1 MMHRLLALALALPA
15 ARAAADCSAEFDKT
29 KLATH
34 ASGERGKWWFQ
45 THFTYEGEP
54 VSPWHDVPFS
64 AGGELVHFVCEI
76 AVGTTAKFEIHKGL
90 AKNPIKQDL
99 KKDGETA
106 RARRGRRAPRR
117 ARAPSLAPP
126 PSPRPRAR
134 PSRSRKNAR
143 APSRPARPPQ
153 VREYAYGPSL
163 CNYGAIAQTWEDPTV
178 ADDDTGLGGDND
190 PIDVLQLNE
199 RPCALGEVY
208 AVRVLGA
215 LALIDDD
222 ETDHKLLVVDA
233 ADPLTAAWR
242 DVSDVP
248 KERVDALREW
258 FRLYKTAEGK
268 GENKFGF
275 GEQAVGGA
283 KARAIAAHTHA
294 RWRALVH
301 DRSVQCEF
309 GGAPCWL
316 DHEPRCWAP
325 PSAGAGGEL

>member
-1 MMHRLLALALALPA
+1 MKHSLMLAALSLPA
-15 ARAAADCSAEFDKT
+15 AARAEADCSAAFDA
-29 KLATH
+29 KLVETH
-34 ASGERGKWWFQ
+34 ASGERGKWWFA
-45 THFTYEGEP
+45 THFTYAGEP
-54 VSPWHDVPFS
+54 ISPWHDVPFS
-64 AGGELVHFVCEI
+64 AGGDGLVHFVCEI
-76 AVGTTAKFEIHKGL
+76 ARGTTAKFEIHKGL
-90 AKNPIKQDL
+90 AKNPIRQDV
-99 KKDGETA
+99 KKDGET
-106 RARRGRRAPRR
+106 
-117 ARAPSLAPP
+117 
-126 PSPRPRAR
+126 
-134 PSRSRKNAR
+134 
-143 APSRPARPPQ
+143 

-178 ADDDTGLGGDND
+178 PDDDTGLGGDND

-233 ADPLTAAWR
+233 ADPATAAWR
-242 DVSDVP
+242 DVADVP

-275 GEQAVGGA
+275 GEQAVGAA
-283 KARAIAAHTHA
+283 KALAIARHTHD

-301 DRSVQCEF
+301 AREVACEF

-316 DHEPRCWAP
+316 DHEPRCWAAP